1 MLFQQIVTASFSTEV
16 STEGTIVYLP
26 EGEHEISA
34 TVNGKPARRKVL
46 VSEKVSAAFDR
57 DLKARQSAN
66 VRPFGGFDHKSGPA
80 SLIPQAFRY
89 ESGLGLV
96 LDVEWT
102 EAGRKAIEGKDYSYF
117 SPTFLLDKQGNP
129 IGLPKR
135 GEIGSLVNDP
145 AFEEI
150 QRIAA
155 SFNPDTIMIEHLIE
169 LGLVEAGHDP
179 ETAIESAKQALATL
193 RESASTAE
201 TVKASA
207 DESASKITDL
217 EKEVTDLKTE
227 RDELK
232 SQVEAKR
239 ARTAEDAVAEA
250 VQAGRIPAQDEE
262 TKAFWLDQIKA
273 NPAAVK
279 ALAAIPAN
287 EALKAELIAGKRAEE
302 PEPLK
307 GLELAQAAFKAE
319 LEALNNK

>member
-46 VSEKVSAAFDR
+46 VSEKVAAAFDR

-135 GEIGSLVNDP
+135 GAIGSLVNDP

-179 ETAIESAKQALATL
+179 ETAEN
-193 RESASTAE
+193 
-201 TVKASA
+201 
-207 DESASKITDL
+207 
-217 EKEVTDLKTE
+217 
-227 RDELK
+227 
-232 SQVEAKR
+232 
-239 ARTAEDAVAEA
+239 AVAEA

>member
-1 MLFQQIVTASFSTEV
+1 MLFQQVVTASFSTEV

-46 VSEKVSAAFDR
+46 VSEKVAAAFDR

-66 VRPFGGFDHKSGPA
+66 VRPFGGFDHQAGPA

-155 SFNPDTIMIEHLIE
+155 AFNPDTIMIEHLIE

-179 ETAIESAKQALATL
+179 ETALDSAKQALASL

-217 EKEVTDLKTE
+217 ETEIATLKTE

-232 SQVEAKR
+232 TQVEAKR
-239 ARTAEDAVAEA
+239 AQTAEDAIAEA
-250 VQAGRIPAQDEE
+250 VQAGRIPAQDEAA
-262 TKAFWLDQIKA
+262 KAFWTEQITA
-273 NPAAVK
+273 NPETAK
-279 ALAAIPAN
+279 ILAAIPGKD
-287 EALKAELIAGKRAEE
+287 ALRPELIAGKRAEE

-307 GLELAQAAFKAE
+307 GSAKVRAAFKE
-319 LEALNNK
+319 EITALNNK

>member
-1 MLFQQIVTASFSTEV
+1 
-16 STEGTIVYLP
+16 
-26 EGEHEISA
+26 
-34 TVNGKPARRKVL
+34 
-46 VSEKVSAAFDR
+46 
-57 DLKARQSAN
+57 
-66 VRPFGGFDHKSGPA
+66 
-80 SLIPQAFRY
+80 
-89 ESGLGLV
+89 
-96 LDVEWT
+96 
-102 EAGRKAIEGKDYSYF
+102 
-117 SPTFLLDKQGNP
+117 

-207 DESASKITDL
+207 DESATKITDL

-239 ARTAEDAVAEA
+239 AKTAEDAVAEA

-262 TKAFWLDQIKA
+262 TKAFWIEQITANAASADILAKMPK
-273 NPAAVK
+273 NPALDPEK
-279 ALAAIPAN
+279 
-287 EALKAELIAGKRAEE
+287 IAGKRAEE

>member
-1 MLFQQIVTASFSTEV
+1 MFGQQIVTASFQTEV
-16 STEGTIVYLP
+16 SAEGAIVYLP

-34 TVNGKPARRKVL
+34 TVNGKPAKRTVRIN
-46 VSEKVSAAFDR
+46 ETIAAAFAR
-57 DLKARQSAN
+57 DLQARQSAN
-66 VRPFGGFDHKSGPA
+66 VRPFGGFDHKTGPA
-80 SLIPQAFRY
+80 SLIPKAFRY

-102 EAGRKAIEGKDYSYF
+102 EAGRKAIEGRDYSYF
-117 SPTFLLDKQGNP
+117 SPTFLLDKKGNP

-155 SFNPDTIMIEHLIE
+155 SFNPESIMIDHLIE

-179 ETAIESAKQALATL
+179 ETALDAAKQSLATI

-207 DESASKITDL
+207 DESATKITDL
-217 EKEVTDLKTE
+217 EAEVTALKTE

-239 ARTAEDAVAEA
+239 AKTADEAIAEA
-250 VQAGRIPAQDEE
+250 VQAGRILSQDEE
-262 TKAFWLDQIKA
+262 TKAFWHASITA
-273 NPAAVK
+273 NPDSAK
-279 ALAAIPAN
+279 ILAAIPGK
-287 EALKAELIAGKRAEE
+287 EALKGETVVAKRSEE

-307 GLELAQAAFKAE
+307 GIEKAQAAFKQE
-319 LEALNNK
+319 LETLNK